1 MVMYTKD
8 NSVVINLV
16 QPIIYV
22 KLKLNFPQSF
32 KNVPFTYLL
41 HKNMDLAIVVYL
53 SYGRG
58 NAGKIPTLSKV
69 AMFINTV
76 PYLT

>member
-22 KLKLNFPQSF
+22 KLKLNFLQSF

-41 HKNMDLAIVVYL
+41 HKNMDLAKTSL
-53 SYGRG
+53 
-58 NAGKIPTLSKV
+58 T
-69 AMFINTV
+69 FISDVFCCTGS
-76 PYLT
+76 